1 MARIRSIKPEFFRHE
16 VLQDL
21 EIANP
26 GKYPLMVF
34 AGLWGHCDNKGRF
47 EWKPRQLKLD
57 ILPFLPFD
65 MAETLAILDGAEM
78 VRHYTVDG
86 KEYGEIPTFEKH
98 QRLSGKELTEG
109 EKFPPN
115 PNCNREAMGKQRGSD
130 RDGPESQEGKG
141 KEEEGNGNNPAPEK
155 PAPGDVPE
163 DFMVAWKAY
172 PSRPGSSRADSLKA
186 WRARINAGADPKAII
201 AGVMRYAAFCK
212 DTGTAPQ
219 YIKQPATF
227 FGPGEHY
234 LSDWTVPP
242 AQGSPPSATSGRG
255 GIVANYAAQAAAAR
269 GEGDGRGT
277 AANSERDITGDCS
290 RVA

>member
-65 MAETLAILDGAEM
+65 MAETLSVLAGAEM
-78 VRHYTVDG
+78 VRRYEVDG
-86 KEYGEIPTFEKH
+86 KVYGEIPTFEKH

-115 PNCNREAMGKQRGSD
+115 PNMNREATGKQQGSAGD
-130 RDGPESQEGKG
+130 VQESQEGKG
-141 KEEEGNGNNPAPEK
+141 KEEEGNGEKHAQDK
-155 PAPGDVPE
+155 PAPVSVPGLDME
-163 DFMVAWKAY
+163 AWNRWEKYRREIKKTIKPASVLAAQQQMAKLGEKQSEAVSHSIANGY
-172 PSRPGSSRADSLKA
+172 QGLFEPKG
-186 WRARINAGADPKAII
+186 AGPPRSGTGRQSAI
-201 AGVMRYAAFCK
+201 
-212 DTGTAPQ
+212 D
-219 YIKQPATF
+219 
-227 FGPGEHY
+227 
-234 LSDWTVPP
+234 
-242 AQGSPPSATSGRG
+242 
-255 GIVANYAAQAAAAR
+255 NYAAQAAAAR
-269 GEGDGRGT
+269 GNGDGRGT
-277 AANSERDITGDCS
+277 AATRERDITGDCS